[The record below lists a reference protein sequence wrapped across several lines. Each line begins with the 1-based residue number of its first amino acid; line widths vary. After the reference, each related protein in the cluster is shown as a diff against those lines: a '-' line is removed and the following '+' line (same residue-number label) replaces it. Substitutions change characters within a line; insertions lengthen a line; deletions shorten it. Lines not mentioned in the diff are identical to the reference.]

1 MTLAR
6 SSKWMHELV
15 SHEGLTSLA
24 SIGATIVLDRWR
36 LADCVVLRSWSPTL
50 ARQIGA
56 AAPSPG
62 RLG

>member
-6 SSKWMHELV
+6 SSKWIHELV

-24 SIGATIVLDRWR
+24 SIGATIVLDRCR
-36 LADCVVLRSWSPTL
+36 LADCMGLRSWSPKL

-56 AAPSPG
+56 GAPSPG